1 MKMKASLLLVVI
13 CLILGTPVFGA
24 GEQDGDQPI
33 VLGKIPYTLSHDY
46 HQAHCKWVTM
56 HAMDQY
62 GVEVTVVDGEAN
74 PEKGLNA
81 VENFIVQGVDGLLL
95 HITDPVILDQAI
107 DLARDEEISV
117 VTFYN
122 EPKTKANPHVR
133 IDEPQTSFEMGVI
146 AAKKWLALYP
156 DKPIKVGMISFM
168 NMEHVLT
175 LRSTPFFEGVKSVA
189 PEAELVAQYNGEGSS
204 ELAMAAAQ
212 DMIQAHPDV
221 NIVYG
226 STAEH
231 AIGALASFEAA
242 GRGKAID
249 GEPLTEIIVGTDATE
264 AELLN
269 IFDPTSSFKI
279 TQGLAPKANAV
290 AEVDALMQILNG
302 ELVGDAWSE
311 INTYNIVLDYWNN
324 SVDEGTAFIQE
335 QYFSELDLRKELNL

>member
-1 MKMKASLLLVVI
+1 MKKKLVLLMIVLSVVI
-13 CLILGTPVFGA
+13 SGVFA
-24 GEQDGDQPI
+24 GGQQEGEREI

-46 HQAHCKWVTM
+46 HQSHCKWVVDY
-56 HAMDQY
+56 AKEKY
-62 GVEVTVVDGEAN
+62 GVTVKVVDGEAS
-74 PEKGLNA
+74 PEKSLNA
-81 VENFIVQGVDGLLL
+81 VESFVVQGVDGLLL

-107 DLARDEEISV
+107 EIAHEEDIPV
-117 VTFYN
+117 VSFYN

-133 IDEPQTSFEMGVI
+133 IDEPKTSFQMGVI
-146 AAKKWLALYP
+146 AAKKWMSLYP

-175 LRSTPFFEGVKSVA
+175 LRSTPFFKGVKSVA
-189 PEAELVAQYNGEGSS
+189 PDAELVAQYNGEGSS
-204 ELAMAAAQ
+204 ELAMASAQ

-242 GRGKAID
+242 GRGKAVD

-269 IFDPTSSFKI
+269 VFDPNSSFKI
-279 TQGLAPKANAV
+279 TQGLAPKENAM
-290 AEVDALMQILNG
+290 AEVDALMQMING
-302 ELVGDAWSE
+302 ELEPNEWSE
-311 INTYNIVLDYWNN
+311 ISTYNIVLDYWNN
-324 SVDEGTAFIQE
+324 SVDEGTSFIKE
-335 QYFSELDLRKELNL
+335 QYFSDTDLRKELGL

>member
-1 MKMKASLLLVVI
+1 MKVKGLLLLVL
-13 CLILGTPVFGA
+13 CLLATLPVFGN
-24 GEQDGDQPI
+24 GGQDGEAEI
-33 VLGKIPYTLSHDY
+33 VIGKIPYTLSHDY
-46 HQAHCKWVTM
+46 HQAHVKWVTM
-56 HAMDQY
+56 HAKDAY
-62 GVEVTVVDGEAN
+62 GVEVKVVDGEAN
-74 PEKGLNA
+74 PETGLNA
-81 VENFIVQGVDGLLL
+81 VENFVVQGTDGLLL

-107 DLARDEEISV
+107 DIARADDIPV

-122 EPKTKANPHVR
+122 EPKTKANPHIR

-146 AAKKWLALYP
+146 AAKKWMALFP
-156 DKPIKVGMISFM
+156 DKPVKVGMISFM

-189 PEAELVAQYNGEGSS
+189 PDAELVAQYNGEGSS
-204 ELAMAAAQ
+204 ELALAAAQ
-212 DMIQAHPDV
+212 DMLQAHPEV

-242 GRGKAID
+242 GRGKAVD

-269 IFDPTSSFKI
+269 VFDPTSSFKI

-290 AEVDALMQILNG
+290 AEVDTLMSIING
-302 ELVGDAWSE
+302 EIPADEWLE
-311 INTYNIVLDYWNN
+311 INTYNVVLDYWNN
-324 SVDEGTAFIQE
+324 SVDEGTAFIKE
-335 QYFSELDLRKELNL
+335 QYFSELDLRSELGL